1 MASQACLGGVPCKK
15 CQRKKAKPDCVYL
28 YQKHPATRSEDLETQ
43 SVSSE
48 DDQAETEDSMS
59 EGEGPE
65 VGRDPYLP
73 IPHAGF
79 DGEFCLARC
88 VDELKTVLAN
98 DGDAGHVSTLVPTTS
113 FLHASTKDG
122 NVAPDLHVPN
132 PEQLLQTMGPQFFI
146 SPGTRSNLDTVGRLN
161 LRYLAIRKLLQTGSV
176 LQEWVALSMV
186 IREVSLADLMCED
199 QERLP
204 HNVELGRRFWWLLVD
219 LDAQL
224 SLLLGRRPATLSEP
238 DIPRPSL
245 ATRPRQERCV
255 RQNAYDYSS
264 LVLKALEH
272 FNPGRTGSYE
282 ASPETRKQMLEGFL
296 TRLQE
301 LKTQLPQRRLRK
313 FADTYVGLAAFD
325 HLLELY
331 VFEAII
337 HYRIARLA
345 MESSSSASASASANE
360 TAASGGGRPDLPAQP
375 TLKKPLA
382 KFVQAIRQV
391 LDHFECMCARFGDL
405 ATSSWPRCHRLYC
418 AAIALA
424 MCPRR
429 AADTGADA
437 VRLGKALMI
446 FKGVPTDSPGSAIA
460 ECAFTNL
467 IQPLARLRRVV
478 GLSRN
483 GDDAFANVQYCWSS
497 ILGQMPAPLDLAS
510 GNMSSMSFIPPPVW
524 PQASADEYAVPP
536 ASTPS
541 YPYLPGVTSSP
552 DASDHVPPAAPQLY
566 PYSPGVTS
574 SRDASEQAGSVATTE
589 YNPTYPVSPAYSA
602 GFLNP
607 FQNGSPPLLQYPSP
621 IASEFCNRSGIPG
634 IPEMPE
640 NPFGFITYTPSTQG
654 LSVCNTMLYDPN
666 MQDLSGDIP
675 MSHDPYTQGLSAY
688 TQIPAH
694 NPNNSQGLHMYHNAI
709 PAHDPNLQGLSAHT
723 QIPAHDPNLQGL
735 SAHIQ
740 IPTHNPN
747 SQGLPVYHNAIP
759 THDPNP
765 QGLPLYHNTISMQ
778 QPWWPASGNN
788 GVATMPDIPLTLPPS
803 GPQTAVHQYPTWHA

>member
-1 MASQACLGGVPCKK
+1 
-15 CQRKKAKPDCVYL
+15 
-28 YQKHPATRSEDLETQ
+28 
-43 SVSSE
+43 
-48 DDQAETEDSMS
+48 MS

-122 NVAPDLHVPN
+122 NIAPDLHVPN

-176 LQEWVALSMV
+176 VQAWVALSMV

-238 DIPRPSL
+238 DVPRL
-245 ATRPRQERCV
+245 RWQRA
-255 RQNAYDYSS
+255 
-264 LVLKALEH
+264 H
-272 FNPGRTGSYE
+272 GRKGSDD

-301 LKTQLPQRRLRK
+301 LKAQLPQRRLRK

-325 HLLELY
+325 HLLEVY

-345 MESSSSASASASANE
+345 MESSSSASASANE
-360 TAASGGGRPDLPAQP
+360 TAASGGGRPDLPAQS

-391 LDHFECMCARFGDL
+391 LDHFGCMCARFEDL
-405 ATSSWPRCHRLYC
+405 AISSWPRCHRLYC
-418 AAIALA
+418 AAIALV

-429 AADTGADA
+429 AADIGADA

-536 ASTPS
+536 ATPPF
-541 YPYLPGVTSSP
+541 YPYLPGVTSSR
-552 DASDHVPPAAPQLY
+552 DASDHVPQATPPFY
-566 PYSPGVTS
+566 PYLPGVTS
-574 SRDASEQAGSVATTE
+574 SRDASDHVPQATPPFYPYLPGVTSSRDASDQAGSVATAE
-589 YNPTYPVSPAYSA
+589 YNPNYPVSPAYSA
-602 GFLNP
+602 GLLNP

-621 IASEFCNRSGIPG
+621 IASELCNRSGIPG

-640 NPFGFITYTPSTQG
+640 NPFGFNPYTPSTQD
-654 LSVCNTMLYDPN
+654 LSVYNTMLYDPN

-675 MSHDPYTQGLSAY
+675 MSHDPYMQGLSAY

-694 NPNNSQGLHMYHNAI
+694 DPNSQGLSAYTQIPAHDPNSQGLPVYHNAIPAHDPNLQGLSAHIQIPAHDPNLQGLSAYTQI

-723 QIPAHDPNLQGL
+723 QIPAHNPNLQGL
-735 SAHIQ
+735 
-740 IPTHNPN
+740 
-747 SQGLPVYHNAIP
+747 PV
-759 THDPNP
+759 
-765 QGLPLYHNTISMQ
+765 YHNTISMQ
-778 QPWWPASGNN
+778 QPWWPASGDN
-788 GVATMPDIPLTLPPS
+788 GVGTMPDIPMTSPPS
-803 GPQTAVHQYPTWHA
+803 GPQTAVHQYQTWHA

>member
-1 MASQACLGGVPCKK
+1 
-15 CQRKKAKPDCVYL
+15 
-28 YQKHPATRSEDLETQ
+28 
-43 SVSSE
+43 
-48 DDQAETEDSMS
+48 MS

-132 PEQLLQTMGPQFFI
+132 PEQLLQTLGPQFFI
-146 SPGTRSNLDTVGRLN
+146 SPGTHNNLDTVGHLN

-176 LQEWVALSMV
+176 VQAWVALSMV

-199 QERLP
+199 QESLP

-536 ASTPS
+536 APPPS

-552 DASDHVPPAAPQLY
+552 DASDHVPQASPPMY
-566 PYSPGVTS
+566 PYLPGVTS
-574 SRDASEQAGSVATTE
+574 SSDASDHAPPAQPLLYPYLPSVTSSPDASDQAGSVATTE
-589 YNPTYPVSPAYSA
+589 YNPTYPEFQESQRCQKIHSGSSP
-602 GFLNP
+602 
-607 FQNGSPPLLQYPSP
+607 
-621 IASEFCNRSGIPG
+621 
-634 IPEMPE
+634 
-640 NPFGFITYTPSTQG
+640 YTPSTQG

-666 MQDLSGDIP
+666 MQDLSTHIP
-675 MSHDPYTQGLSAY
+675 MSHDPYTQGLPAYSAVPAHDPNPQGLSAY

-694 NPNNSQGLHMYHNAI
+694 DPDPQGLSAYTQI

-740 IPTHNPN
+740 IPAHNPN

-759 THDPNP
+759 AHNPNL
-765 QGLPLYHNTISMQ
+765 QGLPVYHNTISMQ
-778 QPWWPASGNN
+778 QPWWPASGDN
-788 GVATMPDIPLTLPPS
+788 GVATMPVIPMTSPPS
-803 GPQTAVHQYPTWHA
+803 GPQTDVHQYQTWHA